1 MKPSVAIAPMLALA
15 NTIAKEPLAGKYM
28 KTVNFFEQKLL
39 NKYDTSGPRYTS
51 YPTALEFSDK
61 FSNDRLEQAAKFSF
75 SKELSLYIHI
85 PFCHSL
91 CYYCG
96 CNKIVTR
103 HINKAD
109 IYLDFLEKEIIKRSS
124 IFGSRPIRQLHLGGG
139 TPSFL
144 NHKQLSRLVNVLR
157 QYFCFSTNIE
167 MSIEVDPR
175 EIELEL
181 ADHLASI
188 GFNRLSIGVQ
198 DTNLKVQK
206 AINRPQSTEFI
217 KQFIARAKQVGFSSI
232 NIDLIYGLPHQ
243 TLETFSQ
250 TLTEVI
256 SELDAD
262 RISLFSY
269 AHMPQVFAAQR
280 KIRDEWLPNSDNKFV
295 LMKLAIETLC
305 RHGYEFIGMDHFAK
319 PTDEL
324 AKAQNNGQLHRNFQG
339 YTTKGDCDLLGL
351 GVSAISTVGDVYS
364 QNVKTL
370 KDYYQQIDSQ
380 GDAVVKGKSLSRDDQ
395 IRRMVISQLMCN
407 LFLDKAA
414 VEQKFKINFED
425 YFKDD
430 LLSLS
435 PFIKDGLLT
444 NTTQNISVSP
454 RARLLIRNI
463 CMSFDAYLKNH
474 LNQQRFSRVI

>member
-1 MKPSVAIAPMLALA
+1 
-15 NTIAKEPLAGKYM
+15 M

-51 YPTALEFSDK
+51 YPTALEFSDN
-61 FSNDRLEQAAKFSF
+61 FSNDELIRAGES
-75 SKELSLYIHI
+75 SSTKELSLYLHI

-103 HINKAD
+103 HTAKAD
-109 IYLDFLEKEIIKRSS
+109 IYLDYLEKEILSRAQT
-124 IFGSRPIRQLHLGGG
+124 FGTRPIRQLHLGGG

-144 NHKQLSRLVNVLR
+144 SHAQLSRLIATLR
-157 QYFCFSTNIE
+157 NNFSFANDIE

-198 DTNLKVQK
+198 DTNQKVQK

-217 KQFIARAKQVGFSSI
+217 QSLIKRAKLVGFTSV

-243 TLETFSQ
+243 TKETFTQ
-250 TLTEVI
+250 TLDEVI
-256 SELDAD
+256 NKLNAD

-269 AHMPQVFAAQR
+269 AHMPKVFAAQR
-280 KIRDEWLPNSDNKFV
+280 KIRDEWMPSTDDKFA
-295 LMKLAIETLC
+295 LMKLAIETLSAN
-305 RHGYEFIGMDHFAK
+305 GYEFIGMDHFAK

-324 AKAQNNGQLHRNFQG
+324 AKAQQNAELHRNFQG

-351 GVSAISTVGDVYS
+351 GVSAISSVDDVYS

-370 KDYYQQIDSQ
+370 KDYYQQIDNQ
-380 GDAVVKGKSLSRDDQ
+380 GHAVVKGRRLSQDDK
-395 IRRMVISQLMCN
+395 IRRLVINQLMCN
-407 LFLDKAA
+407 LYLDKKS
-414 VEQKFKINFED
+414 VEQEFKINFEQ
-425 YFKDD
+425 YFADD
-430 LLSLS
+430 LRSLS
-435 PFIKDGLLT
+435 PFINDGLLK
-444 NTTQNISVSP
+444 NTAENINVSP

-463 CMSFDAYLKNH
+463 CMSFDVYLKNH